1 MFIQIMQVLVHVMD
15 ASGTTDEKGEA
26 TQGYDPVRDHDWLL
40 SEIEA
45 WVFNNVYSR
54 WPQIARKHAAVKASA
69 LSTLGPQFTGYG
81 CQPALVGKVLD
92 DLKIYDPVDLTTWG
106 EEDVR
111 NLCNAFVK
119 ERFCFF
125 LLLNKVRCFRCS
137 VITCYCLPTCTPDL
151 STTS

>member
-1 MFIQIMQVLVHVMD
+1 MQVLVHVID

-45 WVFNNVYSR
+45 WVFKNVYGR
-54 WPQIARKHAAVKASA
+54 WPQITRKHAAVKASA

-81 CQPALVGKVLD
+81 CQPMLVGKVLD
-92 DLKIYDPVDLTTWG
+92 DLKIYDPVDLTAWG

-125 LLLNKVRCFRCS
+125 LLLNKVS
-137 VITCYCLPTCTPDL
+137 GAATASLPTCTPDPDVRDRV
-151 STTS
+151 